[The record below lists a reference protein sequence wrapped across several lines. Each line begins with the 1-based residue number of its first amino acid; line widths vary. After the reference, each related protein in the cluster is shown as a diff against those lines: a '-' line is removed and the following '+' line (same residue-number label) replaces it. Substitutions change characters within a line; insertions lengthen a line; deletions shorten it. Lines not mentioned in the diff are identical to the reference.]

1 MQFVRHCSSLFVIV
15 RHCSSSFVIVRRT
28 IADEQRRGNVWGGP
42 FWVQYLSEIMCAC
55 TKLIKMKLNQ
65 KSFLWGQG
73 WHLHPSLCNVV
84 NNPEVPP
91 WSIRPPA
98 FEKCISP
105 LGKIFRKI
113 APPPRIQGG
122 VTHYDAARIRFFLDM
137 QFSLGARKCW
147 TCNVYEIIETIN
159 D

>member
-1 MQFVRHCSSLFVIV
+1 MKFAQRGGFHRLRKTHAQEESLSSIIIDVTLQINDITAFEFNI
-15 RHCSSSFVIVRRT
+15 
-28 IADEQRRGNVWGGP
+28 W
-42 FWVQYLSEIMCAC
+42 SEMC

-91 WSIRPPA
+91 WSICPPA

-113 APPPRIQGG
+113 APPQNPGG